1 MCGIAGAI
9 GFKSKLHPNTLLGL
23 SLSLAH
29 RGPDDFGSWTSG
41 ESNLPSVSLIHRR
54 LAIQDLSEAGHQPM
68 MSPCGR
74 YILVFNGEIYNQHH
88 LRNDLEANGLQFN
101 SSSDTEVLLGLL
113 SIYGEAAFPRLQGMY
128 AFCLWDTLE
137 KRALF
142 GRDPYGIK
150 PLYYWN
156 GPAGELLFASEVRTL
171 LQSGLVPKELDV
183 EGLVGFLVSG
193 SIPEPYTLA
202 RNVKSLPPGW
212 MATWHAGRWDQQP
225 HWTPSFK
232 ETSTLSYLEECA
244 ITRISLEE
252 SSQSHLLSDVP
263 VGLFLSGGLD
273 SSSLLALT
281 STSHVT
287 ALSIGFAEH
296 EFDEARQAK
305 ALAQHF
311 NVPHEVLYLDPLI
324 ASKLLPDF
332 LNAVDQPSIDG
343 FNTYSVSYLA
353 ARHGLKVVLSGL
365 GGDELFGGYPSF
377 QKIPQLLIFHN
388 RLGPAR
394 LLVADLL
401 SRQQGHRQQRLADFL
416 SGPGTVSRAHSCV
429 RGLFS
434 WPETISICR
443 MWGVNLEAPPAC
455 MDKRGPSDLTLES
468 HSDDWQTANT
478 IAWLESS
485 RYMGQQL
492 LRDSDV
498 YSMAHGLELRIPF
511 VDSFLFSKLSR
522 IKSSSRLAKSKK
534 LLRDSMPEL
543 RSVLPSSPKRGFT
556 VPFRVWLDQPSSPL
570 RPGGESYPLPPL
582 PDGVDLSPWPR
593 RWGLMVLRHWLD
605 QNMGITL

>member
-9 GFKSKLHPNTLLGL
+9 GFKTELHPNTLLGL
-23 SLSLAH
+23 SQSLAH
-29 RGPDDFGSWTSG
+29 RGPDDFGLWTSG
-41 ESNLPSVSLIHRR
+41 DKNSPSVSLIHRR
-54 LAIQDLSEAGHQPM
+54 LAIQDLSAAGHQPM
-68 MSPCGR
+68 KSSCGR
-74 YILVFNGEIYNQHH
+74 FILVFNGEIYNQHL
-88 LRNDLEANGLQFN
+88 LRKELEALGLHFS
-101 SSSDTEVLLGLL
+101 SSSDTEVLLALL
-113 SIYGEAAFPRLQGMY
+113 SIYGEAAFARLQGMY
-128 AFCLWDTLE
+128 AFCLWDNLE
-137 KRALF
+137 KKALL

-156 GPAGELLFASEVRTL
+156 GPAGELLFASEVRSL

-183 EGLVGFLVSG
+183 DGLVGFLVSG

-202 RNVKSLPPGW
+202 KHIRSLPPGW
-212 MATWHAGRWDQQP
+212 MASWHAGRWDHQP
-225 HWTPSFK
+225 HWKPSFK
-232 ETSTLSYLEECA
+232 ESSSLSYLDECS
-244 ITRISLEE
+244 ITRHALEE

-273 SSSLLALT
+273 SSSILALT
-281 STSHVT
+281 CTSQIT

-296 EFDEARQAK
+296 EFDEASQAK

-311 NVPHEVLYLDPLI
+311 NVPHEVLYLDPKK
-324 ASKLLPDF
+324 AAELLPDF
-332 LNAVDQPSIDG
+332 LNSVDQPSIDG

-377 QKIPQLLIFHN
+377 EKIPKLLLLHKK
-388 RLGPAR
+388 LGLARPLVSR
-394 LLVADLL
+394 LLLQ
-401 SRQQGHRQQRLADFL
+401 RCGHRQQRLADFL

-434 WPETISICR
+434 WPEAKSICR
-443 MWGVNLEAPPAC
+443 TWGLNSDVLEDHSVSFGLGDFKPES
-455 MDKRGPSDLTLES
+455 RNSDL
-468 HSDDWQTANT
+468 QPANT

-511 VDSFLFSKLSR
+511 VDSVLFRKLSR
-522 IKSSSRLAKSKK
+522 IKASSRLAKNKK

-543 RSVLPSSPKRGFT
+543 KRVLPSAPKKGFT
-556 VPFRVWLDQPSSPL
+556 VPFRLWLDQPSSPL
-570 RPGGESYPLPPL
+570 RPGGLAYPLPTM
-582 PDGVDLSPWPR
+582 PDGIDLTPWPR

-605 QNMGITL
+605 QNLNINL